1 MQPGG
6 RAPFLVPIQETYI
19 ESREDLPLVFASAR
33 ESDREIN
40 LTLAQ
45 TRGVVSLRLFDPHEC
60 REIVKRLEQ
69 LGNWTEAL
77 IREPAKEKDYN
88 DVISPAARSASLPS
102 SEQVAWI
109 YSEFERRIDLQIK
122 PVVKKLWQ
130 LDLNRQ
136 SDTQLLKYEI
146 GGHYRPHRDTGA
158 DLEKRLFSVVC
169 YLNDDFEGGRTLFP
183 PLQYA
188 VTPAAGL
195 AILFPSTYLHGSEPV
210 TQGRKFVLVSWLD
223 GPVPIKW
230 I

>member
-1 MQPGG
+1 M
-6 RAPFLVPIQETYI
+6 
-19 ESREDLPLVFASAR
+19 VFATAMQ
-33 ESDREIN
+33 SDRQAD
-40 LTLAQ
+40 LTPVQA
-45 TRGVVSLRLFDPHEC
+45 RGVVSLRLFNPHEC
-60 REIVKRLEQ
+60 REIVGRLEQ

-77 IREPAKEKDYN
+77 IREPAEEKDYN
-88 DVISPAARSASLPS
+88 DVVSPAARSASLPS
-102 SEQVAWI
+102 SEHVAWL